1 MADENFRDEDTV
13 NEGPNPGTDP
23 LTNAIL
29 QYLQLKYEPTTDIT
43 TALNLTT
50 SELYERIQAIYPLP
64 PFDSTYLAMWLQQN
78 GFQFVDMGDL
88 KLVWLLKAV

>member
-1 MADENFRDEDTV
+1 MEEQPLLEDEKV
-13 NEGPNPGTDP
+13 NEVLGPDTDP
-23 LTNAIL
+23 LTNSIL

-50 SELYERIQAIYPLP
+50 SELFERIRAIYPMP
-64 PFDSTYLAMWLQQN
+64 PFDSTYLAVWLQQN

-88 KLVWLLKAV
+88 KLVWLLKVV